1 MKAETKNVKW
11 VLVGNS
17 MRRGKG
23 NLLFWIAVIA
33 LSSVFLSSALHAE
46 SIQFDEVH
54 QRYLSL
60 RNTDLE
66 FKRAPEWVAVAEGF
80 IGASWHEKE
89 VLKAQRSLYEA
100 AILFRTL
107 SKNQKTRWYQLRS
120 LALLEELVGRFSTGE
135 LADDALLLQADI
147 LKGLGQKDSEQALL
161 QEIIDH
167 YSTSDMVFVARK
179 RLQNISSATDTPR
192 SSSTIVDKTLPI
204 IVLDPG
210 HGGEDFGALGV
221 GGLLEKDVALSI
233 SLRVKKL
240 LEKDGHYR
248 VVLTR
253 SADRFSPLAE
263 RMSLANRINAK
274 LFLSIHAN
282 ASVGKKLSGVET
294 YYLDNAADK
303 ASATLAEREN
313 KSGPIEGGTGAD
325 LSFMLS
331 DLIQN
336 AKLPESIEL
345 AKSVQR
351 GVLRSVKPKSPELTD
366 LGVKAGPFYVLVGAH
381 MPCALVEVSFID
393 HPIEGENL
401 GRTQYRELIAQGVAD
416 GVINLDAHSKRR

>member
-1 MKAETKNVKW
+1 MFRTCLRIK
-11 VLVGNS
+11 
-17 MRRGKG
+17 MQ
-23 NLLFWIAVIA
+23 IA
-33 LSSVFLSSALHAE
+33 LCVSLVLCGTTSILAAE
-46 SIQFDEVH
+46 SLGFDAVH

-66 FKRAPEWVAVAEGF
+66 FKRVPEWNKVAEDF
-80 IGASWHEKE
+80 ISASWQEHDS
-89 VLKAQRSLYEA
+89 LKAQRSLYEA
-100 AILFRTL
+100 AILFKTL
-107 SKNQKTRWYQLRS
+107 AKNQHVRWNQLRS
-120 LALLEELVGRFSTGE
+120 VALLEELVGRFSEGT
-135 LADDALLLQADI
+135 LADDALLAQSEILFSVGQQA
-147 LKGLGQKDSEQALL
+147 QARELL
-161 QEIIDH
+161 EEIVEV
-167 YSTSDMVFVARK
+167 YPSSDMVFVARQ
-179 RLQNISSATDTPR
+179 RLNGASAA
-192 SSSTIVDKTLPI
+192 SEGAKTSRALPNNLPV

-233 SLRVKKL
+233 SLHVKKL
-240 LEKDGHYR
+240 IEESERFR

-253 SADRFSPLAE
+253 ATDKFSPLAE
-263 RMSLANRINAK
+263 RMHLANRLNAA

-282 ASVGKKLSGVET
+282 ASVHKKLSGVET

-313 KSGPIEGGTGAD
+313 KVGAPLGDLGED
-325 LSFMLS
+325 LSFMIS

-336 AKLPESIEL
+336 AKLPESIAL

-351 GVLRSVKPKSPELTD
+351 AVVRTVKPRHPELND

-393 HPIEGENL
+393 HPVEGSSL
-401 GRTQYRELIAQGVAD
+401 GNDQYRELLAKGIAEGILGIDLAS
-416 GVINLDAHSKRR
+416 LRR

>member
-1 MKAETKNVKW
+1 MQVALCVTFVLSGTTSILAAENV
-11 VLVGNS
+11 G
-17 MRRGKG
+17 
-23 NLLFWIAVIA
+23 
-33 LSSVFLSSALHAE
+33 
-46 SIQFDEVH
+46 FDAVH

-66 FKRAPEWVAVAEGF
+66 FKRVPEWNKVAEDF
-80 IGASWHEKE
+80 ISASWQEHDP
-89 VLKAQRSLYEA
+89 LKAQRSLYEA
-100 AILFRTL
+100 AILFKTL
-107 SKNQKTRWYQLRS
+107 AKNQQASWNQLRS
-120 LALLEELVGRFSTGE
+120 VALLEELVGRFSEGT
-135 LADDALLLQADI
+135 LADDALLAQSEI
-147 LKGLGQKDSEQALL
+147 LYSLGQHAQARELL
-161 QEIIDH
+161 KEIVEV
-167 YSTSDMVFVARK
+167 YPSSDMVFVARQ
-179 RLQNISSATDTPR
+179 RLNRASAASEGAKPSR
-192 SSSTIVDKTLPI
+192 ALPNNLPV

-240 LEKDGHYR
+240 IEESERFR

-253 SADRFSPLAE
+253 ATDKFSPLAE
-263 RMSLANRINAK
+263 RMHLANRLNAA

-282 ASVGKKLSGVET
+282 ASVHKKLSGVET

-313 KSGPIEGGTGAD
+313 KVGAPLGDLGED
-325 LSFMLS
+325 LSFMIS

-336 AKLPESIEL
+336 AKLPESIAL

-351 GVLRSVKPKSPELTD
+351 GVVRIVRPKHPELND

-393 HPIEGENL
+393 HPIEGSSL
-401 GRTQYRELIAQGVAD
+401 GSDQYRELLAQGIAEGILGID
-416 GVINLDAHSKRR
+416 RASSRR

>member
-1 MKAETKNVKW
+1 MTKKNNLFVHKRNSLSLLW
-11 VLVGNS
+11 LRVLA
-17 MRRGKG
+17 
-23 NLLFWIAVIA
+23 LFLGLVFA
-33 LSSVFLSSALHAE
+33 LKDLHAE
-46 SIQFDEVH
+46 SQGFDEVH

-60 RNTDLE
+60 RNTDLG
-66 FKRAPEWVAVAEGF
+66 FKRVPEWLSVAEEF
-80 IGASWHEKE
+80 IRASWLEKE
-89 VLKAQRSLYEA
+89 ALKAQRSLYEA
-100 AILFRTL
+100 AILYRTL
-107 SKNQKTRWYQLRS
+107 SKNQKTGWYQLRS
-120 LALLEELVGRFSTGE
+120 LALLEELVGRFSSGE

-147 LKGLGQKDSEQALL
+147 LKGLGRPDQELALL
-161 QEIIDH
+161 QMIVDN
-167 YSTSDMVFVARK
+167 YPASDMVFVARR
-179 RLQNISSATDTPR
+179 RLQNISSPSDSKSNPQAT
-192 SSSTIVDKTLPI
+192 VDQTLPL

-240 LEKDGHYR
+240 LEKDRRYR

-253 SADRFSPLAE
+253 SADKFSPLAD
-263 RMSLANRINAK
+263 RMSLANRLNAK

-282 ASVGKKLSGVET
+282 ASVTKKLSGVET

-313 KSGPIEGGTGAD
+313 KSGFSAGELSGD

-336 AKLPESIEL
+336 AKLPESIAL

-351 GVLRSVKPKSPELTD
+351 GVLKVVRPKYPQLAD

-393 HPIEGENL
+393 HPVEGQDL
-401 GRTQYRELIAQGVAD
+401 GRDQYRELIAD
-416 GVINLDAHSKRR
+416 GITEGIINLDAHSKGR

>member
-1 MKAETKNVKW
+1 MCGTTS
-11 VLVGNS
+11 VL
-17 MRRGKG
+17 
-23 NLLFWIAVIA
+23 
-33 LSSVFLSSALHAE
+33 AE
-46 SIQFDEVH
+46 SLEFDAVH

-66 FKRAPEWVAVAEGF
+66 FKRLPEWNKVAEDF
-80 IGASWHEKE
+80 ISASWQERDS
-89 VLKAQRSLYEA
+89 LKAQRSLYEA
-100 AILFRTL
+100 AILFKTL
-107 SKNQKTRWYQLRS
+107 AKNQHVRWNQLRS
-120 LALLEELVGRFSTGE
+120 VALLEELVGRFSEGT
-135 LADDALLLQADI
+135 LADDALLAQSEILFSVGQRAQAR
-147 LKGLGQKDSEQALL
+147 ELL
-161 QEIIDH
+161 EEIVEV
-167 YSTSDMVFVARK
+167 YPSSDMVFVARQ
-179 RLQNISSATDTPR
+179 RLN
-192 SSSTIVDKTLPI
+192 KTLAVSEDVKTSRALPNKNLPV

-233 SLRVKKL
+233 SLRVKKMI
-240 LEKDGHYR
+240 EESERFR

-253 SADRFSPLAE
+253 ATDKFSPLAE
-263 RMSLANRINAK
+263 RMHLANRLNAA

-282 ASVGKKLSGVET
+282 ASVHKKLSGVET

-313 KSGPIEGGTGAD
+313 KVGAPLGDLGED
-325 LSFMLS
+325 LSFMIS

-336 AKLPESIEL
+336 AKLPESIAL

-351 GVLRSVKPKSPELTD
+351 AVVRTVKPRHPELND

-393 HPIEGENL
+393 HPVEGSSL
-401 GRTQYRELIAQGVAD
+401 GNDQYRELLAKGIAEGILGIDLAS
-416 GVINLDAHSKRR
+416 LRR